1 MDPRRAIAE
10 VLRDPQGARSE
21 VACQAFIDQVLKPR
35 FLPEVR
41 PTEFNYPIDFNG
53 RWHGSNYRFIQRY
66 RSGFVDNAGWEFDA
80 LHPPRIRR
88 RRSFPPFLP
97 SPHRPVASP
106 LLRSFAFPG
115 PEPDRE
121 RRTPTSALSART
133 PAQLLVRLTSSDGA
147 PILWPH

>member
-1 MDPRRAIAE
+1 MEARRGIAE
-10 VLRDPQGARSE
+10 VLRDPQGRDRKYLPSLHRPGPEAAVPSRGSPNGVQLSDRFQRAVARLQLSIHP
-21 VACQAFIDQVLKPR
+21 A
-35 FLPEVR
+35 LP
-41 PTEFNYPIDFNG
+41 FWLCG
-53 RWHGSNYRFIQRY
+53 QR
-66 RSGFVDNAGWEFDA
+66 RLGIRCA

-88 RRSFPPFLP
+88 RRSFPPLLP
-97 SPHRPVASP
+97 SPHRPVASL